1 MSTALDPKRLAIARH
16 IMEARKLAFDIDAQ
30 ILEFLLESALHEAI
44 GHDAAARKAVLSK
57 LEDDRASGV

>member
-1 MSTALDPKRLAIARH
+1 MIAPLDPRRIEIARH

-44 GHDAAARKAVLSK
+44 GHDAAARKAVLGK
-57 LEDDRASGV
+57 LEDDRASGI